1 MTSRFAESVR
11 SPSADL
17 SLRELLE
24 QPVTELL
31 GVGQDAAT
39 AVQSIGVQTIF
50 DLGSSATFAQ
60 ASSALAA
67 ASSDLGMLASDVLDA
82 AGSAVPVSEVPS
94 LPLNRLQGVSQAV
107 GTALS
112 SALDAQT
119 IRDLALWPPRQVA
132 HELVSVAVGTDFGDT
147 AEETAEE
154 LRPALGEYPTERVY
168 YDTLVMLGTEP
179 PQNQTPLAQPLSLEQ
194 LAAGGLA
201 FGAPAVGALATYS
214 QSWFAQAVTLGQMVH
229 SLALAP
235 GEATRVAV
243 IDWSRRTTATATGA
257 SRSGSDSTTRR
268 AMPARLAGSRTPW
281 RTRCSRA
288 ARSRPA
294 GRGPRAVPAGLRRVS
309 AVGSRASAS
318 SSRAC
323 SVSVAGGRRPSGVRD
338 AIPCNERVV
347 VSWFEIGDGRD
358 EPAG

>member
-1 MTSRFAESVR
+1 MT
-11 SPSADL
+11 P
-17 SLRELLE
+17 
-24 QPVTELL
+24 P
-31 GVGQDAAT
+31 
-39 AVQSIGVQTIF
+39 
-50 DLGSSATFAQ
+50 
-60 ASSALAA
+60 
-67 ASSDLGMLASDVLDA
+67 
-82 AGSAVPVSEVPS
+82 GSAVPVSEVPS

-194 LAAGGLA
+194 LGRWLGVRSPGGRGAGDLLPVVVRSGSDARPNGA
-201 FGAPAVGALATYS
+201 FAGPRTWRGTPALPSSTG
-214 QSWFAQAVTLGQMVH
+214 
-229 SLALAP
+229 P
-235 GEATRVAV
+235 GG
-243 IDWSRRTTATATGA
+243 RRQRRPRA

-268 AMPARLAGSRTPW
+268 AMPARLARSRTPW

-294 GRGPRAVPAGLRRVS
+294 GRCPRAVPAGLRRVS

-323 SVSVAGGRRPSGVRD
+323 SVSVAGGRRPVRSPRRDPVQRARRGQLVRD
-338 AIPCNERVV
+338 R
-347 VSWFEIGDGRD
+347 
-358 EPAG
+358 